1 MAIEKYENALDDIKK
16 VKKLTGELQIEL
28 KYNKNLSKGI
38 LNMDWEDY
46 LMASKFF
53 SQAWKLFPK
62 NKDAYLL
69 QVISIVRSY
78 TYSLDGYNIDQT
90 IKFDKILDT
99 KLFIDKAILNCQP
112 LKEPSLYFFRGLLN
126 CQLHKFYESICD
138 LNEAIQNEEEP
149 TPSYYMARGRSFA
162 CIGKFEEAIKDL
174 SVAIEMDETL
184 N

>member
-1 MAIEKYENALDDIKK
+1 
-16 VKKLTGELQIEL
+16 
-28 KYNKNLSKGI
+28 
-38 LNMDWEDY
+38 
-46 LMASKFF
+46 
-53 SQAWKLFPK
+53 
-62 NKDAYLL
+62 
-69 QVISIVRSY
+69 VISIVRSY
-78 TYSLDGYNIDQT
+78 TYSLDGYNIDQS

-149 TPSYYMARGRSFA
+149 TPSYYMARGRSYA

-174 SVAIEMDETL
+174 SIAIEMDETL